1 MGVSVRALGPI
12 RVEKDLEEIF
22 LLPTERK
29 LADRYPIE
37 EAEEMRG
44 RKKNRREGGGRRE
57 RRGDNMREGREE
69 KGRMKRGRG

>member
-1 MGVSVRALGPI
+1 M
-12 RVEKDLEEIF
+12 
-22 LLPTERK
+22 
-29 LADRYPIE
+29 ADRYPIE